1 VTLAN
6 ETTLTHAH
14 WKRSVL
20 ACMAD
25 YIDAGGIVAASAG
38 LALWAK
44 TFGMSS
50 SLVGLLGAI
59 GINTGAYAVGSLVGG
74 RLGDLFGRK
83 RIYQWDL
90 LVYIFGGLWI
100 VFAQGTWNILVGL
113 VLMGLAVGADV
124 PTSWALIGEIAPRHR
139 RGMLVG
145 LTSVFWNLGP
155 IVTLLLSL
163 VLAPYG
169 LLGVRIVF
177 AHLIVVA
184 FITWLLRRR
193 MGESEIWEAAASAA
207 RSGRNAP
214 SGSRLRQLTEGRNA
228 KWMTFIFVVHML
240 GSIAAGTFGFFL
252 PYLLNTLGAHG
263 QAGSVGLQ
271 SLSFLFGALGV
282 GLLFMPLVDRVNRRG
297 LYGIAGVVQVGALLL
312 LVFLPLTST
321 AVVVAFLVLN
331 ALAGSC
337 GQEQMYRVWCQELFP
352 TMIRTT
358 AQGLVIA
365 VQKSLLGVWIFYV
378 PRLSSGHF
386 HAFTWVLVLAT
397 AGSVLVGVLFM
408 PRPKDNVLE
417 ASDEVAEP
425 AAA

>member
-1 VTLAN
+1 MAVDTG
-6 ETTLTHAH
+6 TTLTRSH
-14 WKRSVL
+14 WRRSIL

-44 TFGMSS
+44 TFGMSG

-59 GINTGAYAVGSLVGG
+59 GVNAGAYAIGALVGG

-90 LVYIFGGLWI
+90 LFYIFGGLWI
-100 VFAQGTWNILVGL
+100 VFAQSAWNIVIGL

-124 PTSWALIGEIAPRHR
+124 PTSWALIGEIAPRNR

-163 VLAPYG
+163 ALAPQG
-169 LLGVRIVF
+169 LLGIRIVF
-177 AHLIVVA
+177 AHLVVVA
-184 FITWLLRRR
+184 FVTWLLRRR
-193 MGESEIWEAAASAA
+193 MGESEIWERAASTAKPA
-207 RSGRNAP
+207 GGMLTGSSLRRLGERRNA
-214 SGSRLRQLTEGRNA
+214 R
-228 KWMTFIFVVHML
+228 WMTFIFVVHML

-252 PYLLNTLGAHG
+252 PFMLSTLGAHG

-271 SLSFLFGALGV
+271 SLSFLLGAVGV
-282 GLLFMPLVDRVNRRG
+282 GLLFMPLVDRVNRRA

-312 LVFLPLTST
+312 IVFLPLTST
-321 AVVVAFLVLN
+321 AVVVTFLVLN

-352 TMIRTT
+352 TMIRAT

-365 VQKSLLGVWIFYV
+365 AQKIVLGVWSFYV
-378 PRLSSGHF
+378 PQLSSGHF
-386 HAFTWVLVLAT
+386 QAFSWVLALAT

-417 ASDEVAEP
+417 QQEQAAEP
-425 AAA
+425 ATA